1 MIVSL
6 SLINSTPPPPKQKQ
20 QQQQKNSEKVAWHAQ
35 DSILN

>member
-6 SLINSTPPPPKQKQ
+6 SLINSTPPKQKQ
-20 QQQQKNSEKVAWHAQ
+20 QQQKKNSEKVAWHAQ

>member
-6 SLINSTPPPPKQKQ
+6 SLINSTPPPKQKQ

>member
-6 SLINSTPPPPKQKQ
+6 SLINSTPPKQKQ